1 MQEYIKQ
8 RLYDIDDNKSLI
20 DDYINLIDQYLQQN
34 LIYDGCANLTE
45 RHHIVPRSIDK
56 TLINDPNNI
65 VVVTSHQHIKLHQ
78 LLASIDNPSL
88 IFAFWHTLS
97 KRRRNCESNE
107 YALLKE
113 QGKIKLQKW
122 NGRPVFNINTKETF
136 PSVASAARK
145 YNISAGSIRCAIR
158 RQTKC
163 GGFFWCY
170 NEDKNKFDEKT
181 LEEHL
186 KRRIA
191 FRNMVAAQYSKNNL
205 SLPVVNLST
214 GHEYYN
220 SREAATAYG
229 VTVSSIHQAINKKI
243 KSAGCFWA
251 YKKDVDGMNYHDVL
265 CHYQQLI
272 LDRRLQNDT
281 KHSERMMLQG
291 NSNSKPIINLTSG
304 EVLSCAR
311 LLDVRLGKKNNY
323 VLRCIN
329 RYAKIDKDYWD
340 YYDCN
345 KSLVEQREDYFARLK
360 NIKDKK
366 SAKGKRIL
374 CIDNNKIYN
383 NAVEASKDLNIIPQK
398 IRFACGTGYKASGL
412 RFKFVD

>member
-1 MQEYIKQ
+1 
-8 RLYDIDDNKSLI
+8 
-20 DDYINLIDQYLQQN
+20 
-34 LIYDGCANLTE
+34 
-45 RHHIVPRSIDK
+45 
-56 TLINDPNNI
+56 
-65 VVVTSHQHIKLHQ
+65 
-78 LLASIDNPSL
+78 
-88 IFAFWHTLS
+88 
-97 KRRRNCESNE
+97 
-107 YALLKE
+107 
-113 QGKIKLQKW
+113 
-122 NGRPVFNINTKETF
+122 
-136 PSVASAARK
+136 
-145 YNISAGSIRCAIR
+145 
-158 RQTKC
+158 
-163 GGFFWCY
+163 
-170 NEDKNKFDEKT
+170 
-181 LEEHL
+181 
-186 KRRIA
+186 
-191 FRNMVAAQYSKNNL
+191 
-205 SLPVVNLST
+205 
-214 GHEYYN
+214 
-220 SREAATAYG
+220 
-229 VTVSSIHQAINKKI
+229 
-243 KSAGCFWA
+243 
-251 YKKDVDGMNYHDVL
+251 
-265 CHYQQLI
+265 
-272 LDRRLQNDT
+272 
-281 KHSERMMLQG
+281 MMLQG